1 MKYIPLSKSKADD
14 LIKRIEEN
22 DDEQFEV
29 LKNEWQMFKINENDL
44 KKEYLSLRV
53 KVLEICRQE
62 NLSLYNKTNYYNLDV
77 KLGLC
82 LYKELPLSTIEAD
95 NDDIWRYLSC
105 IVFPDI
111 TYLRYPKP
119 DGDNN
124 RINKKRFFSHPRR
137 IWLKTLWWYI
147 HLSWQGSEDG
157 TYSALQDLGTDTIS
171 DFIERPGK
179 GYRINLFRALIG
191 EYSKLKN
198 KNSQIFNKIQKQ
210 NLINCQTIEPALCFG
225 GEKDYVRRLFK
236 QLDLE

>member
-105 IVFPDI
+105 IVFPDM
-111 TYLRYPKP
+111 
-119 DGDNN
+119 
-124 RINKKRFFSHPRR
+124 
-137 IWLKTLWWYI
+137 
-147 HLSWQGSEDG
+147 E
-157 TYSALQDLGTDTIS
+157 
-171 DFIERPGK
+171 
-179 GYRINLFRALIG
+179 
-191 EYSKLKN
+191 
-198 KNSQIFNKIQKQ
+198 
-210 NLINCQTIEPALCFG
+210 
-225 GEKDYVRRLFK
+225 
-236 QLDLE
+236 